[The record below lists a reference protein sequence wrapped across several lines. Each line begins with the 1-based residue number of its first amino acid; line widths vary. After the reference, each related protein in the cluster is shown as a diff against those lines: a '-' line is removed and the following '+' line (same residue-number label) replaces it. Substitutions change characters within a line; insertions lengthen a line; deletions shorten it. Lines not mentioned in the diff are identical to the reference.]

1 MNTKSGASKI
11 SELFRIFAIIDPK
24 TNCKN
29 LSRNQIKKKIIA
41 YEHESVVLQIRACF
55 FNQNHKA
62 RMLVR
67 SYLQQNDSTC
77 STY

>member
-29 LSRNQIKKKIIA
+29 LSRNQIKKKNRI
-41 YEHESVVLQIRACF
+41 
-55 FNQNHKA
+55 
-62 RMLVR
+62 
-67 SYLQQNDSTC
+67 
-77 STY
+77 